1 MARREAR
8 RMFSSSI
15 SSGVAPATA
24 YAEASAA
31 ITANSRSRRA
41 GESVLESRM
50 AGFSYPCGKITA
62 AAITGPARG
71 PLPASSTPAGERNPR
86 SRALASKP
94 WNGTALLL
102 RRLRRR
108 LGAGAFRLP
117 FRGDGDALLREPVL
131 PLPDARLL
139 PGDLAEIEQLRPAD
153 VALLLHLDLLEEG
166 GVDRVGA
173 LHSHAVRL
181 LADLEGGGDA
191 VPVEPDDDPLE
202 ILDALL
208 LPLLDPRED
217 ADGVPHGE
225 LREVLAKVRGFDIFQ
240 KRHGHI
246 LSVILA
252 IAGPET
258 RPVNVFQPLPVCQLL
273 PEQFRA
279 PLGRPPLPFRPA
291 PRLDGPVVPGQEDVG
306 DRPPPELPGAGVVG
320 RLEEPFRK
328 RVVVRRFRVAEHPG
342 EEPGHRVDQHHGGQ
356 FPARQDVVP
365 DGDLLVRQ
373 VVRHPLVHPLV
384 PAADQ
389 DQVLLPGQPGGR
401 IRTEE
406 GPRGGEED
414 DPARAV
420 VPGERLHPGE
430 DRLRLHHHPAAAA
443 EGRLVGHAVL
453 PLRVLPQ
460 VVGLDGQEPRLP
472 RLREDAVGQR
482 PREHPR
488 EERQHVD
495 PHVRPPLTTL
505 PAGSPP
511 PAAPP
516 RGGGPP
522 PRRSAARPASR
533 VPVPPPP
540 RSLPRWGSPP
550 RPPPRNPPGPPS
562 RTRPPAGGAARRA
575 AWRRR
580 RLTARPRPPR
590 NRPPST

>member
-131 PLPDARLL
+131 PLADARLL
-139 PGDLAEIEQLRPAD
+139 PGNLAEVEQLRPAD

-217 ADGVPHGE
+217 ADGVPHVE

-273 PEQFRA
+273 PQQLRA
-279 PLGRPPLPFRPA
+279 AGSRPPLPFLPA
-291 PRLDGPVVPGQEDVG
+291 PRLDGPVVPRQEDVG
-306 DRPPPELPGAGVVG
+306 DRPPAELPRAGVVG
-320 RLEEPFRK
+320 RLEEP
-328 RVVVRRFRVAEHPG
+328 
-342 EEPGHRVDQHHGGQ
+342 GHRVDQHQGGKL
-356 FPARQDVVP
+356 PAGEDVVP

-384 PAADQ
+384 AAADQ
-389 DQVLLPGQPGGR
+389 DQVLLACQPGGR
-401 IRTEE
+401 IRCEK

-420 VPGERLHPGE
+420 GPGEHLHPGE

-443 EGRLVGHAVL
+443 EGGIVGHPVL
-453 PLRVLPQ
+453 PLRVL
-460 VVGLDGQEPRLP
+460 
-472 RLREDAVGQR
+472 
-482 PREHPR
+482 
-488 EERQHVD
+488 
-495 PHVRPPLTTL
+495 
-505 PAGSPP
+505 
-511 PAAPP
+511 
-516 RGGGPP
+516 
-522 PRRSAARPASR
+522 
-533 VPVPPPP
+533 
-540 RSLPRWGSPP
+540 
-550 RPPPRNPPGPPS
+550 
-562 RTRPPAGGAARRA
+562 
-575 AWRRR
+575 
-580 RLTARPRPPR
+580 
-590 NRPPST
+590 